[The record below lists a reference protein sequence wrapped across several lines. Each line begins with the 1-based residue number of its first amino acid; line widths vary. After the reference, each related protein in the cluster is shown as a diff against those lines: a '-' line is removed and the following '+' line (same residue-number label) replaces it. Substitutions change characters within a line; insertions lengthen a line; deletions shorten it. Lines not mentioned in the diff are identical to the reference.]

1 MQEESLKLH
10 RDNQGKMGAC
20 CKVPL
25 KDGHD
30 LAVAAAVVRA
40 AMETGV
46 ARKTMDPEEV
56 SANTEARLAQY
67 YK

>member
-1 MQEESLKLH
+1 
-10 RDNQGKMGAC
+10 MGAC

-25 KDGHD
+25 KEGHD
-30 LAVAAAVVRA
+30 LAVAAGVVRA